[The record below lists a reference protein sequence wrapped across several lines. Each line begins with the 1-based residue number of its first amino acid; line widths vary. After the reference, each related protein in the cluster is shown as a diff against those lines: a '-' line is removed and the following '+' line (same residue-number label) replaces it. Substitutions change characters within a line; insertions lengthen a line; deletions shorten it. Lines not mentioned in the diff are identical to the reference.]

1 MPTEHEYK
9 FVVKKEI
16 FSDPR
21 LVPQKIIHI
30 RQGYM
35 HPDVNLRIRC
45 EDGRQ
50 WWFVYKEK
58 VAASFDNFDIRQI
71 EIQTEVD
78 ERDGEDLWKICDRK
92 LEKYRHVCG
101 INGYKWELD
110 RFVYCGETYFSMLEV
125 ELDEGLP
132 SPPLPPLF
140 EQYLLWEVPLTE
152 SCCSNTK
159 LTDVHYAA
167 NLYLDLLTKHYSRG
181 GKR

>member
-9 FVVKKEI
+9 FVMRKEI

-21 LVPQKIIHI
+21 LQPQKTIHI
-30 RQGYM
+30 RQGYI

-45 EDGRQ
+45 EDGRD
-50 WWFVYKEK
+50 WLFVYKTR
-58 VAASFDNFDIRQI
+58 ALDLNAFQGRQI
-71 EIQTEVD
+71 EIQTKID
-78 ERDGEDLWKICDRK
+78 QRDGEDLWKLCDRK
-92 LEKYRHVCG
+92 LEKYRHVCVMG
-101 INGYKWELD
+101 GYKWELD
-110 RFVYCGETYFSMLEV
+110 KFVYCGETYFSMMEV

-167 NLYLDLLTKHYSRG
+167 NLYLELLTKRG
-181 GKR
+181 GKK